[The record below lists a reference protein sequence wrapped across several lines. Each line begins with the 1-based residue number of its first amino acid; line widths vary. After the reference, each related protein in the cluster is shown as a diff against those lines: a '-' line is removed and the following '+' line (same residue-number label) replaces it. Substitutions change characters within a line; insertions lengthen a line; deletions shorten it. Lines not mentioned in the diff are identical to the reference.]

1 MISVLLYRRLDHKKL
16 FMVLQEVVIT
26 LNCSKSTAIKYVP
39 YNVVFGLSPVVPL
52 DDEFSINRHVLTE
65 DIATT
70 RDYTEEVR
78 VSVNEVFDHVIDHLK
93 LSKIKMQKQYN
104 QKLKYIDYREGK
116 VWFKV
121 KHYKTGE
128 NRKLVEVDH
137 VVVEQDH

>member
-104 QKLKYIDYREGK
+104 QKLKYIDYRE
-116 VWFKV
+116 
-121 KHYKTGE
+121 
-128 NRKLVEVDH
+128 
-137 VVVEQDH
+137 